1 MRAWAETRDFVNHN
15 QNGRTTMTG
24 EFYDE
29 VFFSRFYPRQLLGF
43 SGHEQNAI
51 LLYSYILVTLGH
63 SRIAL
68 PVLHGFCSNSLC
80 LEHSGTKI
88 TKNIGANNI
97 NSWFDFAHSVKFVDF
112 CELFWD
118 KKVGYLRQTIIY

>member
-68 PVLHGFCSNSLC
+68 HRFARFLLQFTL
-80 LEHSGTKI
+80 SGT
-88 TKNIGANNI
+88 
-97 NSWFDFAHSVKFVDF
+97 FRH
-112 CELFWD
+112 
-118 KKVGYLRQTIIY
+118 